1 MAAIVEGTNLTK
13 RFGTGDA
20 TVVAI
25 DSVDITIQAS
35 ELVMIMGDSGCGKT
49 TLISLLGCILT
60 PDEGELRIDGET
72 ISSVGETSRS
82 RLPSAGEPSAVG
94 ETSRSRLG
102 ETSRHDMSQIRR
114 EKIGFVFQLF
124 HLLPYLTALENVMV
138 AMDIARTNT
147 EEAADRAQ
155 ELLTQVGLAE
165 RFHHRPAQLSGG
177 EKQRVSFARALANRP
192 KIIFADEPTA
202 NLDSRQSDNLM
213 NLIQEL
219 RQEHQTTIAI
229 VTHHEGL
236 KANADRVI
244 HMKDGRIVA

>member
-1 MAAIVEGTNLTK
+1 MAIVVEGTGLTK
-13 RFGTGDA
+13 RFGSGDA
-20 TVVAI
+20 TVVAV
-25 DSVDITIQAS
+25 DSVDIRIEES
-35 ELVMIMGDSGCGKT
+35 ELVMLMGDSGCGKT

-60 PDEGELRIDGET
+60 PDDGELQIDGEPIT
-72 ISSVGETSRS
+72 REVQDLSV
-82 RLPSAGEPSAVG
+82 
-94 ETSRSRLG
+94 
-102 ETSRHDMSQIRR
+102 IRR

-138 AMDIARTNT
+138 AMDLARTKTT
-147 EEAADRAQ
+147 EAENRAT
-155 ELLTQVGLAE
+155 ELLTQVGLSE
-165 RFHHRPAQLSGG
+165 RLHHRPAQLSGG

-236 KANADRVI
+236 KENADRIVQ
-244 HMKDGRIVA
+244 MKDGRIVNR

>member
-1 MAAIVEGTNLTK
+1 MAAIVEGTGLTK
-13 RFGTGDA
+13 RFGSGDA
-20 TVVAI
+20 TVVAV
-25 DSVDITIQAS
+25 DAVDIRIEAG
-35 ELVMIMGDSGCGKT
+35 ELVMLMGDSGCGKT

-60 PDEGELRIDGET
+60 PDTGELQIDGEP
-72 ISSVGETSRS
+72 INPEVQDLSV
-82 RLPSAGEPSAVG
+82 
-94 ETSRSRLG
+94 
-102 ETSRHDMSQIRR
+102 IRR

-138 AMDIARTNT
+138 VMDLAGTKT
-147 EEAADRAQ
+147 AEAESRAT
-155 ELLTQVGLAE
+155 ELLRQVGLSE
-165 RFHHRPAQLSGG
+165 RLHHRPAQLSGG

-236 KANADRVI
+236 KENADRI
-244 HMKDGRIVA
+244 IQMKDGRILTP

>member
-1 MAAIVEGTNLTK
+1 MAAIVEGIGLTK

-20 TVVAI
+20 TVVAV
-25 DSVDITIQAS
+25 DAVDIRIEES
-35 ELVMIMGDSGCGKT
+35 ELVMLMGDSGCGKT

-60 PDEGELRIDGET
+60 PDDGELRIDGEPIHT
-72 ISSVGETSRS
+72 VSEDLSV
-82 RLPSAGEPSAVG
+82 
-94 ETSRSRLG
+94 
-102 ETSRHDMSQIRR
+102 IRR

-138 AMDIARTNT
+138 AMDIARTKT
-147 EEAADRAQ
+147 GEAESRAI
-155 ELLTQVGLAE
+155 ELLTQVGLID
-165 RFHHRPAQLSGG
+165 RLQHRPAQLSGG
-177 EKQRVSFARALANRP
+177 EKQRVSFARALANHP

-219 RQEHQTTIAI
+219 RREYQTTIAI

-236 KANADRVI
+236 KENADRVI
-244 HMKDGRIVA
+244 QMKDGRIITT

>member
-1 MAAIVEGTNLTK
+1 MAAIVEGTSLTK

-20 TVVAI
+20 TVIAI
-25 DSVDITIQAS
+25 DSVDITIEES

-60 PDEGELRIDGET
+60 PDAGQIRIDGEP
-72 ISSVGETSRS
+72 IDPE
-82 RLPSAGEPSAVG
+82 LQ
-94 ETSRSRLG
+94 
-102 ETSRHDMSQIRR
+102 DMSLIRR

-124 HLLPYLTALENVMV
+124 HLLPYLTAQENVMV
-138 AMDIARTNT
+138 AMDLARKNT
-147 EEAADRAQ
+147 AEAETRAT
-155 ELLTQVGLAE
+155 ELLTQVGLSE
-165 RFHHRPAQLSGG
+165 RLHHRPAQLSGG

-236 KANADRVI
+236 KENADRVI
-244 HMKDGRIVA
+244 QMKDGRIVAA

>member
-1 MAAIVEGTNLTK
+1 MAIVVEGTGLTK
-13 RFGTGDA
+13 RFGSGDA
-20 TVVAI
+20 TVVA
-25 DSVDITIQAS
+25 VDAVNIRIEES
-35 ELVMIMGDSGCGKT
+35 ELVMLMGDSGCGKT

-60 PDEGELRIDGET
+60 PDDGELQIDGEP
-72 ISSVGETSRS
+72 INSEVQDLSV
-82 RLPSAGEPSAVG
+82 
-94 ETSRSRLG
+94 
-102 ETSRHDMSQIRR
+102 IRR

-138 AMDIARTNT
+138 AMDLARTKT
-147 EEAADRAQ
+147 AEAENRAI
-155 ELLTQVGLAE
+155 ELLTQVGLSE
-165 RFHHRPAQLSGG
+165 RLHHRPAQLSGG

-219 RQEHQTTIAI
+219 RQEHQTTITI

-236 KANADRVI
+236 KENADRVI
-244 HMKDGRIVA
+244 QMKDGRIVAT

>member
-1 MAAIVEGTNLTK
+1 MAAIIEGTGLTK

-20 TVVAI
+20 TVVAV
-25 DSVDITIQAS
+25 DSVDIRIEEG

-60 PDEGELRIDGET
+60 PDAGELRIAGAPIDPVNEDL
-72 ISSVGETSRS
+72 SVI
-82 RLPSAGEPSAVG
+82 
-94 ETSRSRLG
+94 
-102 ETSRHDMSQIRR
+102 RH

-138 AMDIARTNT
+138 AMDIARTKT
-147 EEAADRAQ
+147 HEAESRAI
-155 ELLTQVGLAE
+155 ELLTQVGLIE
-165 RFHHRPAQLSGG
+165 RLHHRPAQLSGG

-219 RQEHQTTIAI
+219 RKEHQTTIAI

-236 KANADRVI
+236 KGNADRVI
-244 HMKDGRIVA
+244 QMKDGRIVSR

>member
-1 MAAIVEGTNLTK
+1 MAIVVEGTGLTK
-13 RFGTGDA
+13 RFGSGDA
-20 TVVAI
+20 TVVAV
-25 DSVDITIQAS
+25 DAVDIRIEAG
-35 ELVMIMGDSGCGKT
+35 ELVMLMGDSGCGKT

-60 PDEGELRIDGET
+60 PDDGELHIDGEP
-72 ISSVGETSRS
+72 INPEVQDLSV
-82 RLPSAGEPSAVG
+82 
-94 ETSRSRLG
+94 
-102 ETSRHDMSQIRR
+102 IRR

-138 AMDIARTNT
+138 AMDLARTKTT
-147 EEAADRAQ
+147 EAESRAI
-155 ELLTQVGLAE
+155 ELLTQVGLNE
-165 RFHHRPAQLSGG
+165 RLHHRPAQLSGG

-202 NLDSRQSDNLM
+202 NLDSRQGDNLM

-236 KANADRVI
+236 KENADRVI
-244 HMKDGRIVA
+244 QMKDGRILTT

>member
-1 MAAIVEGTNLTK
+1 MAAIVEGIGLTK

-20 TVVAI
+20 TVVAV
-25 DSVDITIQAS
+25 DAVDIRIEES

-60 PDEGELRIDGET
+60 PDAGELRIDGEP
-72 ISSVGETSRS
+72 INPVNEDLSVI
-82 RLPSAGEPSAVG
+82 
-94 ETSRSRLG
+94 
-102 ETSRHDMSQIRR
+102 RH

-138 AMDIARTNT
+138 AMDIAGTKT
-147 EEAADRAQ
+147 GEAESRAT
-155 ELLTQVGLAE
+155 ELLTQVGLID
-165 RFHHRPAQLSGG
+165 RLHHRPAQLSGG

-236 KANADRVI
+236 RKNADRVI
-244 HMKDGRIVA
+244 QMKDGRIVPE

>member
-1 MAAIVEGTNLTK
+1 MAIVVEGTGLTK
-13 RFGTGDA
+13 RFGSGDA
-20 TVVAI
+20 TVVAV
-25 DSVDITIQAS
+25 DSVDIRIEES
-35 ELVMIMGDSGCGKT
+35 ELVMLMGDSGCGKT

-60 PDEGELRIDGET
+60 PDDGELKIDGEP
-72 ISSVGETSRS
+72 INPEVQDLSV
-82 RLPSAGEPSAVG
+82 
-94 ETSRSRLG
+94 
-102 ETSRHDMSQIRR
+102 IRR

-138 AMDIARTNT
+138 AMDLARTKTT
-147 EEAADRAQ
+147 EAENRAT
-155 ELLTQVGLAE
+155 ELLTQVGLSE

-236 KANADRVI
+236 KENADRVVQ
-244 HMKDGRIVA
+244 MKDGRIVAT

>member
-1 MAAIVEGTNLTK
+1 MAAIVEGTGLTK
-13 RFGTGDA
+13 HFGTGDA

-25 DSVDITIQAS
+25 NSVDITIEES

-60 PDEGELRIDGET
+60 PDDGQIRIDGEP
-72 ISSVGETSRS
+72 IDPE
-82 RLPSAGEPSAVG
+82 LQ
-94 ETSRSRLG
+94 
-102 ETSRHDMSQIRR
+102 DMSVIRR

-124 HLLPYLTALENVMV
+124 HLLPYLTAQENVMV
-138 AMDIARTNT
+138 AMDLARKNT
-147 EEAADRAQ
+147 AEAESRAT
-155 ELLTQVGLAE
+155 ELLTQVGLSE
-165 RFHHRPAQLSGG
+165 RLHHRPAQLSGG

-202 NLDSRQSDNLM
+202 NLDSHQSDNLM
-213 NLIQEL
+213 NLIQKL

-236 KANADRVI
+236 KENADRVI
-244 HMKDGRIVA
+244 QMKDGRIVAA

>member
-1 MAAIVEGTNLTK
+1 MAAIVEGHDLTK

-25 DSVDITIQAS
+25 DSVDIAIEES

-60 PDEGELRIDGET
+60 PDAGQLRIDGEP
-72 ISSVGETSRS
+72 INPEVQ
-82 RLPSAGEPSAVG
+82 
-94 ETSRSRLG
+94 
-102 ETSRHDMSQIRR
+102 DMSVIRR

-138 AMDIARTNT
+138 AMDLARTHTT
-147 EEAADRAQ
+147 EAESRAT
-155 ELLTQVGLAE
+155 ELLTQVGLSE
-165 RFHHRPAQLSGG
+165 RLHHRPAQLSGG

-236 KANADRVI
+236 KENADRVI
-244 HMKDGRIVA
+244 EMKDGRIVAA

>member
-1 MAAIVEGTNLTK
+1 MAVIVEGTNLTK
-13 RFGTGDA
+13 RFGSGDA
-20 TVVAI
+20 TVVAV
-25 DSVDITIQAS
+25 DSVDIRIEAG
-35 ELVMIMGDSGCGKT
+35 ELVMLMGDSGCGKT

-60 PDEGELRIDGET
+60 PDDGELQIDGEPINSGVQDLST
-72 ISSVGETSRS
+72 
-82 RLPSAGEPSAVG
+82 
-94 ETSRSRLG
+94 
-102 ETSRHDMSQIRR
+102 IRR

-138 AMDIARTNT
+138 AMDLARTKT
-147 EEAADRAQ
+147 VEAESRAM
-155 ELLTQVGLAE
+155 ELLIQVGLGE

-213 NLIQEL
+213 SLVQEL
-219 RQEHQTTIAI
+219 RQEYQTTIAI

-236 KANADRVI
+236 KENADRI
-244 HMKDGRIVA
+244 IEMKDGRILAT

>member
-1 MAAIVEGTNLTK
+1 MAAIVEGNGLTK
-13 RFGTGDA
+13 QFGTGDA

-25 DSVDITIQAS
+25 DSVDITIEAR

-60 PDEGELRIDGET
+60 PDAGQIRIDGEP
-72 ISSVGETSRS
+72 IN
-82 RLPSAGEPSAVG
+82 PAVQ
-94 ETSRSRLG
+94 
-102 ETSRHDMSQIRR
+102 DMSIIRR

-138 AMDIARTNT
+138 AMDLARTNT
-147 EEAADRAQ
+147 GEAESRAT
-155 ELLTQVGLAE
+155 ELLTQVGLIE
-165 RFHHRPAQLSGG
+165 RLHHRPAQLSGG
-177 EKQRVSFARALANRP
+177 EKQRVSFARALANQP

-213 NLIQEL
+213 SLIQEL
-219 RQEHQTTIAI
+219 RQEYQTTVAI

-236 KANADRVI
+236 KNNADRI
-244 HMKDGRIVA
+244 IQMKDGRIVAA

>member
-25 DSVDITIQAS
+25 DEVDIAIQAS

-72 ISSVGETSRS
+72 IRAAV
-82 RLPSAGEPSAVG
+82 GEPS
-94 ETSRSRLG
+94 ESRFP
-102 ETSRHDMSQIRR
+102 SRHDMSQIRR

-147 EEAADRAQ
+147 EEAANRAQ

>member
-1 MAAIVEGTNLTK
+1 MAAIVEGTGLTK

-25 DSVDITIQAS
+25 DSVDIAIEES

-60 PDEGELRIDGET
+60 PDAGQLRIDD
-72 ISSVGETSRS
+72 
-82 RLPSAGEPSAVG
+82 EPINPEVQ
-94 ETSRSRLG
+94 
-102 ETSRHDMSQIRR
+102 DMSVIRR

-138 AMDIARTNT
+138 AMDLARTNT
-147 EEAADRAQ
+147 AEAENRAT
-155 ELLTQVGLAE
+155 ELLTQVGLVE
-165 RFHHRPAQLSGG
+165 RLHHRPAQLSGG

-213 NLIQEL
+213 NLIQDL

-236 KANADRVI
+236 KENADRVI
-244 HMKDGRIVA
+244 QMKDGRIVAA

>member
-1 MAAIVEGTNLTK
+1 MTAIVEGTGLTK

-20 TVVAI
+20 TVLAVDA
-25 DSVDITIQAS
+25 VDIRIEES

-60 PDEGELRIDGET
+60 PDEGELRIDGEAIDPVT
-72 ISSVGETSRS
+72 EDLSI
-82 RLPSAGEPSAVG
+82 
-94 ETSRSRLG
+94 
-102 ETSRHDMSQIRR
+102 IRR

-138 AMDIARTNT
+138 AMDIAKTNT
-147 EEAADRAQ
+147 REAENRAR
-155 ELLTQVGLAE
+155 ELLTQVGLVE

-219 RQEHQTTIAI
+219 RREYQTTIAI

-236 KANADRVI
+236 KENADRVI
-244 HMKDGRIVA
+244 QMKDGRILTT

>member
-1 MAAIVEGTNLTK
+1 MAAIIEGVGLTK
-13 RFGTGDA
+13 RFGFGDA
-20 TVVAI
+20 AVVAI
-25 DSVDITIQAS
+25 DSVDIRIEER
-35 ELVMIMGDSGCGKT
+35 ELLMIMGDSGCGKT

-60 PDEGELRIDGET
+60 PDAGELRIDGEE
-72 ISSVGETSRS
+72 INPNNQDLSV
-82 RLPSAGEPSAVG
+82 
-94 ETSRSRLG
+94 
-102 ETSRHDMSQIRR
+102 IRR

-138 AMDIARTNT
+138 AMNIAKINAT
-147 EEAADRAQ
+147 EAKKRAI
-155 ELLTQVGLAE
+155 ELLTRVGLSE
-165 RFHHRPAQLSGG
+165 RLHHRPAQMSGG

-236 KANADRVI
+236 KEDADRVI
-244 HMKDGRIVA
+244 YMKDGRIITS

>member
-1 MAAIVEGTNLTK
+1 MAAIVEGTGLTK

-25 DSVDITIQAS
+25 DSVDITIEES

-60 PDEGELRIDGET
+60 PDAGQLRID
-72 ISSVGETSRS
+72 S
-82 RLPSAGEPSAVG
+82 EPIDPEVQ
-94 ETSRSRLG
+94 
-102 ETSRHDMSQIRR
+102 DMSVIRR

-138 AMDIARTNT
+138 AMDLARMNT
-147 EEAADRAQ
+147 AEAESRAT
-155 ELLTQVGLAE
+155 ELLTQVGLVE
-165 RFHHRPAQLSGG
+165 RLHHRPAQLSGG

-236 KANADRVI
+236 KENADRVI
-244 HMKDGRIVA
+244 QMKDGRIVAA

>member
-1 MAAIVEGTNLTK
+1 MAAIVEGNGLTK

-20 TVVAI
+20 TVVAV
-25 DSVDITIQAS
+25 DAVDIRIEES
-35 ELVMIMGDSGCGKT
+35 ELVMLMGDSGCGKT

-60 PDEGELRIDGET
+60 PDDGELQIDGEP
-72 ISSVGETSRS
+72 INPEVQDLSV
-82 RLPSAGEPSAVG
+82 
-94 ETSRSRLG
+94 
-102 ETSRHDMSQIRR
+102 IRR

-124 HLLPYLTALENVMV
+124 HLLPYLTALENVIV
-138 AMDIARTNT
+138 AMDLARTKT
-147 EEAADRAQ
+147 AEAENRAT
-155 ELLTQVGLAE
+155 ELLTQVGLSE
-165 RFHHRPAQLSGG
+165 RLHHRPAQLSGG

-236 KANADRVI
+236 KENADRVI
-244 HMKDGRIVA
+244 QMKDGKIVATF

>member
-1 MAAIVEGTNLTK
+1 MAAVVEGTGLTK
-13 RFGTGDA
+13 RFGAGDA
-20 TVVAI
+20 TVVAV
-25 DSVDITIQAS
+25 DSVNIRIEAG

-60 PDEGELRIDGET
+60 PDAGELRIDGEP
-72 ISSVGETSRS
+72 IDPVNEDLSVI
-82 RLPSAGEPSAVG
+82 
-94 ETSRSRLG
+94 
-102 ETSRHDMSQIRR
+102 RH

-138 AMDIARTNT
+138 AMDIASTKT
-147 EEAADRAQ
+147 DAAERRAT
-155 ELLTQVGLAE
+155 ELLTQVGLRE

-192 KIIFADEPTA
+192 KIVFADEPTA

-219 RQEHQTTIAI
+219 RREYQTTIAI

-236 KANADRVI
+236 KENADRII
-244 HMKDGRIVA
+244 HMKDGRIVTA

>member
-1 MAAIVEGTNLTK
+1 MAAIVEGTGLTK

-20 TVVAI
+20 TVLAVDA
-25 DSVDITIQAS
+25 VDIRIEAS

-60 PDEGELRIDGET
+60 PDDGELRIDGEP
-72 ISSVGETSRS
+72 IDSVSEDLS
-82 RLPSAGEPSAVG
+82 V
-94 ETSRSRLG
+94 
-102 ETSRHDMSQIRR
+102 IRR

-138 AMDIARTNT
+138 AMDIAKTDT
-147 EEAADRAQ
+147 SAAEIRAT
-155 ELLTQVGLAE
+155 ELLTQVGLVD
-165 RFHHRPAQLSGG
+165 RLQHRPAQLSGG

-213 NLIQEL
+213 DLIQEL
-219 RQEHQTTIAI
+219 RREYQTTIAI

-236 KANADRVI
+236 KENADRVI
-244 HMKDGRIVA
+244 QMKDGRIVSP

>member
-1 MAAIVEGTNLTK
+1 MTAIVEGTGLTK

-20 TVVAI
+20 TVVAV
-25 DSVDITIQAS
+25 DSVDIAIQES

-60 PDEGELRIDGET
+60 PDAGQIRIGN
-72 ISSVGETSRS
+72 
-82 RLPSAGEPSAVG
+82 EPIDPA
-94 ETSRSRLG
+94 TQ
-102 ETSRHDMSQIRR
+102 DMSVVRR

-124 HLLPYLTALENVMV
+124 HLLPYLTALENVMI
-138 AMDIARTNT
+138 AMDLARTKT
-147 EEAADRAQ
+147 DAAENRAM
-155 ELLTQVGLAE
+155 ELLTQVGLSE

-192 KIIFADEPTA
+192 KVIFADEPTA

-213 NLIQEL
+213 SLIQEL
-219 RQEHQTTIAI
+219 RQEHQTTVAI

-236 KANADRVI
+236 KKSADRI
-244 HMKDGRIVA
+244 IQMKDGRIVAE

>member
-1 MAAIVEGTNLTK
+1 MATIIEGVGLTK
-13 RFGTGDA
+13 RFGFGDA
-20 TVVAI
+20 AVVAI
-25 DSVDITIQAS
+25 DSVDIRIEER
-35 ELVMIMGDSGCGKT
+35 ELLMIMGDSGCGKT

-60 PDEGELRIDGET
+60 PDAGELRIDGEE
-72 ISSVGETSRS
+72 INPNNQDLSV
-82 RLPSAGEPSAVG
+82 
-94 ETSRSRLG
+94 
-102 ETSRHDMSQIRR
+102 IRR

-138 AMDIARTNT
+138 AMNIAKTNAT
-147 EEAADRAQ
+147 EAKKRAL
-155 ELLTQVGLAE
+155 ELLTRVGLSK
-165 RFHHRPAQLSGG
+165 RLHHRPAQMSGG

-236 KANADRVI
+236 KEDADRVI
-244 HMKDGRIVA
+244 YMKDGRIITS

>member
-1 MAAIVEGTNLTK
+1 MAAIIEGTGLTK

-20 TVVAI
+20 TVVAV
-25 DSVDITIQAS
+25 DAVDIRIEAG
-35 ELVMIMGDSGCGKT
+35 ELLMLMGDSGCGKT

-60 PDEGELRIDGET
+60 PDAGELHIDGEP
-72 ISSVGETSRS
+72 IHADVRDLSV
-82 RLPSAGEPSAVG
+82 
-94 ETSRSRLG
+94 
-102 ETSRHDMSQIRR
+102 IRR

-138 AMDIARTNT
+138 AMDLARTKT
-147 EEAADRAQ
+147 GEAESRAI
-155 ELLTQVGLAE
+155 ELLTHVGLSD
-165 RFHHRPAQLSGG
+165 RLHHRPAQLSGG

-236 KANADRVI
+236 KENADRVI
-244 HMKDGRIVA
+244 QMKDGRILAP

>member
-1 MAAIVEGTNLTK
+1 MAAIVEGTGLTK

-25 DSVDITIQAS
+25 DSVDITIEES

-60 PDEGELRIDGET
+60 PDDGQIRIDGEP
-72 ISSVGETSRS
+72 IDPE
-82 RLPSAGEPSAVG
+82 LQ
-94 ETSRSRLG
+94 
-102 ETSRHDMSQIRR
+102 DMSVIRR

-124 HLLPYLTALENVMV
+124 HLLPYLTAQENVMV
-138 AMDIARTNT
+138 AMDLARKNT
-147 EEAADRAQ
+147 AEAESRAT
-155 ELLTQVGLAE
+155 ELLTQVGLSE
-165 RFHHRPAQLSGG
+165 RLHHRPAQLSGG

-213 NLIQEL
+213 KLIQEL

-236 KANADRVI
+236 KENADRVI
-244 HMKDGRIVA
+244 QMKDGRIVAA

>member
-25 DSVDITIQAS
+25 DSVDIAIQAS

-72 ISSVGETSRS
+72 ISS
-82 RLPSAGEPSAVG
+82 AVG
-94 ETSRSRLG
+94 ETSRSRQTPVG
-102 ETSRHDMSQIRR
+102 ETSRSRFPSRHDMSQIRR

-147 EEAADRAQ
+147 EEAASRAQ

>member
-1 MAAIVEGTNLTK
+1 MAAIVEGIGLTK

-20 TVVAI
+20 TVVAV
-25 DSVDITIQAS
+25 DAVDIRIEES
-35 ELVMIMGDSGCGKT
+35 ELVMLMGDSGCGKT

-60 PDEGELRIDGET
+60 PDDGELRIDGAPINTMSEDL
-72 ISSVGETSRS
+72 SV
-82 RLPSAGEPSAVG
+82 
-94 ETSRSRLG
+94 
-102 ETSRHDMSQIRR
+102 IRR
-114 EKIGFVFQLF
+114 QKIGFVFQLF

-138 AMDIARTNT
+138 AMDIASTKTN
-147 EEAADRAQ
+147 EAESRAT
-155 ELLTQVGLAE
+155 ELLTQVGLID
-165 RFHHRPAQLSGG
+165 RLHHRPAQLSGG

-219 RQEHQTTIAI
+219 RREHQTTIAI

-236 KANADRVI
+236 KENADRVI
-244 HMKDGRIVA
+244 QMKDGRIVST